1 MSISATSSVEL
12 PTKEDFSATWK
23 NPQVNHQSVD
33 ESDDIFEENVMP
45 KVSLKTPENT
55 TALYPTYDESLES
68 ENDGLEDEL
77 ARQFAAQEQARM
89 QEMEVRAKAA
99 NAEDALKVIL
109 NEPAVSAPKAR
120 EIHIENATETTYKP
134 YSDTLIHPAFNNQR
148 INVKNHNTITKLGFT

>member
-1 MSISATSSVEL
+1 MSISASSSVEL

-23 NPQVNHQSVD
+23 NSQVNSQSAD
-33 ESDDIFEENVMP
+33 DSDDIFEENVIP

-55 TALYPTYDESLES
+55 TALYPTYDEPLES
-68 ENDGLEDEL
+68 DNDGLEDEL

-89 QEMEVRAKAA
+89 QEMEVRAKAS

-109 NEPAVSAPKAR
+109 NEPTASPVKAR

-134 YSDTLIHPAFNNQR
+134 
-148 INVKNHNTITKLGFT
+148 